1 MLRLDGAR
9 AHKPEDPRM
18 HYVGIDVA
26 SKQSAICVL
35 DSQGKIVREAKLA
48 TDPEVIGCFLTETEL
63 AIERIGLESGCTAAW
78 LIAGLQERAWPV
90 ICIDARHA
98 AAALQAGFRNKNDR
112 NDARGIAD
120 LVRVKKYRPVWVKS
134 PEAQRHGRIL
144 TARATL
150 QSQLVALENTIRGLL
165 RQEGISLPT
174 GRATFAATV
183 HEVIAAD
190 PFMRAAVLPLLETRD
205 AILRQRA
212 ELDRAILQIVRGD
225 PVCRLLMTAPGVGA
239 LVALTFKV
247 AVDDP
252 QRFAR
257 SRNVGAHFGLTP
269 REYSSG
275 ERSYHGRISKMGDPE
290 VRRLLYFAASRVLRR
305 DAALWCP
312 LKAWAVRLAQ
322 RVGLKKAR
330 VAFARKLAVTLHAM
344 WTAGTAFRW
353 QHAAA

>member
-1 MLRLDGAR
+1 MY
-9 AHKPEDPRM
+9 
-18 HYVGIDVA
+18 YVGIDVA
-26 SKQSAICVL
+26 SQESAVCIL
-35 DSQGKIVREAKLA
+35 DSKGKIVREAKIS
-48 TDPEVIGCFLTETEL
+48 TDPEALGCFLADTGL
-63 AIERIGLESGCTAAW
+63 AIERVGLESGCTAAW
-78 LIAGLQERAWPV
+78 LFTGLQERGWPV

-98 AAALQAGFRNKNDR
+98 AAALQAGFRNKTDR

-120 LVRVKKYRPVWVKS
+120 LMRVNKYRPVWVKS
-134 PEAQRHGRIL
+134 PEAQRHGRML

-165 RQEGISLPT
+165 RQEGISLP
-174 GRATFAATV
+174 GSRMTFVAEV
-183 HEVIAAD
+183 HKAMGAD
-190 PFMRAAVLPLLETRD
+190 RLLRAAVLPLLETRD
-205 AILRQRA
+205 AVLRQRA
-212 ELDRAILQIVRGD
+212 VLDRAILMIVRVD
-225 PVCRLLMTAPGVGA
+225 PICRRLMTAPGVGA
-239 LVALTFKV
+239 IVALTFKV

-290 VRRLLYFAASRVLRR
+290 VRRLLYLAASRVLRR

-322 RVGLKKAR
+322 RVGIKKAR
-330 VAFARKLAVTLHAM
+330 VAFARKLAVVLHAM
-344 WTAGTAFRW
+344 WTNGMAFRW
-353 QHAAA
+353 QRAAA